1 MADVLIEKPVCA
13 ECSAEVRNG
22 SAFCYNCGKAVR
34 PVSAR
39 SAGTESAPSKRE
51 GSKIP
56 KSVPKPDV
64 EAAIV
69 SSNGRSRSNELENDI
84 PIPKPLAD
92 KSHEPQKPL
101 PIRGRSVS
109 PARDQQAAEWVWK
122 DASALRFLLVAAAA
136 AVFVGLMLFLA
147 LYFR

>member
-13 ECSAEVRNG
+13 ECSAEVRDG

-34 PVSAR
+34 AVSAR
-39 SAGTESAPSKRE
+39 SAGTESAPSKLA
-51 GSKIP
+51 GSNIQKSIP
-56 KSVPKPDV
+56 KPGV

-69 SSNGRSRSNELENDI
+69 SSNGSSRSNELENDH

-92 KSHEPQKPL
+92 RTHEPHNPS
-101 PIRGRSVS
+101 PIRGESANPV
-109 PARDQQAAEWVWK
+109 RDRQTAEWVWK
-122 DASALRFLLVAAAA
+122 DASAVRFLVVAAAA
-136 AVFVGLMLFLA
+136 AVFAGIMLFLA